1 MEKMENG
8 LNVRR
13 AFKYA
18 GEKYGDALCSFLHEP
33 TPPQG
38 SSFFRLSTRKG
49 VCSERRATLS
59 NRMEVQCLMNGVS
72 PSKQAIIGF
81 FCLYLL
87 TQQDDSVYHDGLFL
101 FDAEQNTSIMKRSP
115 HNYPMINMLLSVV
128 HHCYFGMVM
137 EAKRNK
143 EYALLVGLRNEFI
156 YQGWKNEYLSEFIT
170 TTVETDYKPFAYIL
184 DILIDASMI
193 ICGSGILSDVEPI
206 PFMNGIIAICALG
219 EESFSM
225 TDMFRKYKHGEEDAV
240 LDFFEQFFNDLRTS
254 IEKAWEKEGG
264 TETNR
269 IIIDNDGMGRSDYFN
284 LEVCSFENDRT
295 TIALPL
301 SN

>member
-1 MEKMENG
+1 MENG

-13 AFKYA
+13 AFIDVRD
-18 GEKYGDALCSFLHEP
+18 EDGDMPRSYLHEP

-49 VCSERRATLS
+49 VCSGRRAKLS
-59 NRMEVQCLMNGVS
+59 NRMEVRCLMNGVS

-87 TQQDDSVYHDGLFL
+87 TLHDDSVYHDGFFL
-101 FDAEQNTSIMKRSP
+101 FDAEQNTSIMKRLP

-143 EYALLVGLRNEFI
+143 EYALLVGLGNEFI

-193 ICGSGILSDVEPI
+193 RCGSGILSDVEPI
-206 PFMNGIIAICALG
+206 PFMNGIIAICALR

-225 TDMFRKYKHGEEDAV
+225 TEMFRKYKHGEEDAV
-240 LDFFEQFFNDLRTS
+240 LDFFDQFFDDLRTS

-284 LEVCSFENDRT
+284 LDECSFENDRT